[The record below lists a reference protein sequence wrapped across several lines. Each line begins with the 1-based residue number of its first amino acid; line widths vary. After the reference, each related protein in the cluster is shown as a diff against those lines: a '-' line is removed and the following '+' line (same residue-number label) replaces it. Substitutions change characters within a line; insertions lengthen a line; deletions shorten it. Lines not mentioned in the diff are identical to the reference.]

1 MRLSSPT
8 TEEEEHRE
16 KEEDEDEDEED
27 KVDKVDKEEEDKE
40 EDERG
45 SSKVTVRLSSPT
57 TGSISS
63 SATTQ
68 ALMKACT
75 YVPVPASIRLTL
87 EHPRHPLWMEC
98 PFIWT
103 LTSRGCLVE
112 LYCQAMALKLG
123 FKYLPSLL
131 LMETCLV
138 NEVRKKVLRKTWVER
153 ILNL

>member
-1 MRLSSPT
+1 MHNQDERGSSEVTVRLSSPT

-16 KEEDEDEDEED
+16 KEEDEDEDEE
-27 KVDKVDKEEEDKE
+27 DKVDKEEEDKE

-75 YVPVPASIRLTL
+75 CTYEPVPASIRLTL

-112 LYCQAMALKLG
+112 LYCQAM
-123 FKYLPSLL
+123 
-131 LMETCLV
+131 E
-138 NEVRKKVLRKTWVER
+138 
-153 ILNL
+153 LNLALSVCQAYY

>member
-1 MRLSSPT
+1 MTVRLSSPT

-75 YVPVPASIRLTL
+75 CTYEPVPASIRLTL

-103 LTSRGCLVE
+103 LTSRLQRVPCGTILSS
-112 LYCQAMALKLG
+112 YGIKLG
-123 FKYLPSLL
+123 FKCLPSLL
-131 LMETCLV
+131 LMVTCLL
-138 NEVRKKVLRKTWVER
+138 NEVRQKVLRKTS
-153 ILNL
+153 